1 MVILNICFES
11 MKCKIYTACKNIV
24 VTIKTSSRSSFESK
38 KIGAQACNF
47 SLHHQKRVNRSI
59 KTSYSSQR
67 SDVVYLFLS
76 IKIGNHT
83 TFSSDLA
90 FNSKNVADMVEYAL
104 PKVQECLMNLARN
117 VPDFAN
123 SSQDKTNEG
132 KKKTF
137 DLKKMLRPFNQAKLF
152 RARVTKSNF
161 EQ

>member
-1 MVILNICFES
+1 MQEHCCYNQ
-11 MKCKIYTACKNIV
+11 IV
-24 VTIKTSSRSSFESK
+24 SSRSSFESK
-38 KIGAQACNF
+38 KIGAKACNF
-47 SLHHQKRVNRSI
+47 SQHHQKRVNRSI

-90 FNSKNVADMVEYAL
+90 FHSKNVVDMVEYAL
-104 PKVQECLMNLARN
+104 LKVQECLMNLVMFQIWPIVLRIKQMK
-117 VPDFAN
+117 V
-123 SSQDKTNEG
+123 NEG
-132 KKKTF
+132 KKTF

-152 RARVTKSNF
+152 RARVTKSNY